1 MKKLVAIDL
10 DGTLLSSNLD
20 ISKRNIT
27 AIQKAEREGHII
39 MICSGRAPEDI
50 KEVLKDTPLQ
60 CPIAGS
66 NGTIVEV
73 NGSRLLEVSI
83 DKQGV
88 KNVANILNENN
99 FPFKV
104 YTNKGI
110 FIEANFTD
118 RMKVLLDENESIK
131 NHFSANQIKLMT
143 EQPKETEMLKFFESI
158 DDILQLEN
166 ISIQKFFI
174 ATFVGK
180 EALIS
185 LLKEKV
191 ENIVITTSGPYNI
204 EIMDTNG
211 NKGNALKL
219 MAEHYNVPIENTI
232 AIGDNFNDLPMLEQA
247 GFSIAMENGDPTI
260 KERASAITTAND
272 EDGVASAIEKYV
284 LNH

>member
-10 DGTLLSSNLD
+10 DGTLLSSNIE
-20 ISKRNIT
+20 ISKRNIA
-27 AIQKAEREGHII
+27 AIQKAQQQGHII

-50 KEVLKDTPLQ
+50 KEVLKDTPLE

-66 NGTIVEV
+66 NGTIIEA

-83 DKQGV
+83 DKQSV
-88 KNVANILNENN
+88 KNVATILNESH

-104 YTNKGI
+104 YTNQGI
-110 FIEANFTD
+110 FVEANFTE
-118 RMKVLLDENESIK
+118 RMKVLLDENEDIK
-131 NHFSANQIKLMT
+131 NHFSARQIKLMT
-143 EQPKETEMLKFFESI
+143 EQPKETEMLKFFENI
-158 DDILQLEN
+158 DNILQLEN

-180 EALIS
+180 EKLIS

-191 ENIVITTSGPYNI
+191 EDIVITTSGPYNI

-219 MAEHYNVPIENTI
+219 MAEHYNVPIENTF

-260 KERASAITTAND
+260 KEMASAITTAND
-272 EDGVASAIEKYV
+272 EDGVATAIEKYV
-284 LNH
+284 LE

>member
-10 DGTLLSSNLD
+10 DGTLLSSNID

-83 DKQGV
+83 DKQSV
-88 KNVANILNENN
+88 KNVATILNENH

-110 FIEANFTD
+110 FVEANFTD
-118 RMKVLLDENESIK
+118 RMKVLLDENEDIK
-131 NHFSANQIKLMT
+131 SHFSARQIKLMT
-143 EQPKETEMLKFFESI
+143 EQPKETEMLKFFDNI
-158 DDILQLEN
+158 DHILQLEN
-166 ISIQKFFI
+166 ISVQKFFI

-191 ENIVITTSGPYNI
+191 ESIVITTSGPYNI
-204 EIMDTNG
+204 EIMDVNG

-272 EDGVASAIEKYV
+272 ADGVATAIEKYV

>member
-27 AIQKAEREGHII
+27 AIQKAQQQGHII

-50 KEVLKDTPLQ
+50 KEVLKDTPIE

-66 NGTIVEV
+66 NGTIIEA

-83 DKQGV
+83 DNQSV
-88 KNVANILNENN
+88 KNVAAILNENH

-110 FIEANFTD
+110 FVEANFTE
-118 RMKVLLDENESIK
+118 RMKVLLDENEDIRK
-131 NHFSANQIKLMT
+131 HFSARQIKLMT

-158 DDILQLEN
+158 DHILQLEN
-166 ISIQKFFI
+166 ISVQKFFI

-232 AIGDNFNDLPMLEQA
+232 AIGDNFNDLPMLEQS

-260 KERASAITTAND
+260 KERASAVTTAND
-272 EDGVASAIEKYV
+272 EDGVATAIEKYV
-284 LNH
+284 FD